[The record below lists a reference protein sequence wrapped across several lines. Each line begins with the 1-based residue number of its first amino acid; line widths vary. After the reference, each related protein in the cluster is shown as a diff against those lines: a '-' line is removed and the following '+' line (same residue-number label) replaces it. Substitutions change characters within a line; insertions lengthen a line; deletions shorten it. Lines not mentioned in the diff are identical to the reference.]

1 VPKPIR
7 VVLAD
12 DHPIFRKGLREV
24 LDDDDELEVVAEC
37 GDGDAALEAIV
48 RERPAVAVL
57 DIDMPKMDGLAI
69 ARALAEKG
77 LATKVV
83 LLTMHGR
90 EDLLRAAFDLG
101 VAAYVVKDGAV
112 LDVVHAIRE
121 VIAGRPFISS
131 SLSATLLTQG
141 DVRDASSATPKSG
154 HAPLASHRPHAKG
167 DSGAGPLA
175 ETGSAEPPGLS
186 RLTPAERRVLALI
199 ADFKTSKEI
208 AEALGIH
215 YRTVENHRT
224 SIVGKLGLTGS
235 HALTRFAA
243 EHRDRLK

>member
-24 LDDDDELEVVAEC
+24 LDEDDGLDVVAEC

-48 RERPAVAVL
+48 KERPAVAVL
-57 DIDMPKMDGLAI
+57 DIDMPGRDGLAV
-69 ARALAEKG
+69 ARAIAERG
-77 LATKVV
+77 LATKIV

-101 VAAYVVKDGAV
+101 IAAYVVKDGAV

-121 VIAGRPFISS
+121 VVEGRPFISS
-131 SLSATLLTQG
+131 GLSASLLTRRAAAG
-141 DVRDASSATPKSG
+141 AAPPAVPAGSERAATPSPPESAG
-154 HAPLASHRPHAKG
+154 LPELA
-167 DSGAGPLA
+167 
-175 ETGSAEPPGLS
+175 

-224 SIVGKLGLTGS
+224 SIAGKLGLTGS

>member
-1 VPKPIR
+1 VKKTIR
-7 VVLAD
+7 IVLAD

-24 LDDDDELEVVAEC
+24 LDEDDGIDVVAEC
-37 GDGDAALEAIV
+37 ADGEAALAAIG
-48 RERPAVAVL
+48 REQPDVAVL
-57 DIDMPKMDGLAI
+57 DIDMPRRDGLDVVRAI
-69 ARALAEKG
+69 GEQG
-77 LATKVV
+77 SGTKVV

-121 VIAGRPFISS
+121 VVAGRPFISS
-131 SLSATLLTQG
+131 SLSATLLT
-141 DVRDASSATPKSG
+141 R
-154 HAPLASHRPHAKG
+154 
-167 DSGAGPLA
+167 GAGDRPSSPAAAAGAAPPPGTALPA
-175 ETGSAEPPGLS
+175 PSARAAEPSGPPDLA

-208 AEALGIH
+208 ADALGIH

-224 SIVGKLGLTGS
+224 SIVSKLGLTGS
-235 HALTRFAA
+235 HALTRYAA
-243 EHRDRLK
+243 QHRDRLK